1 MKVHTSDK
9 IIAYLTLLSGLSISA
24 VAVWYSVAGLV
35 AIFAAAAIPIMI
47 MGVALE
53 VSKLVATVWL
63 KMNWKR
69 APYFIRTYL
78 LMAIVVLMLIT
89 SMGIFGF
96 LSKAHLDQAVP
107 TGDVQDKVSLLDEK
121 IKTQQDNIE
130 AARKALKQ
138 MDAQVDEK
146 LARTTDDKGAERAV
160 QIRRN
165 QQKERN
171 TLQNEI
177 GKAQKEIAQLKEQ
190 RAPVAKELRK
200 VEAEVGPIK
209 YIAALIYGDNPD
221 ANILEK
227 AVRWVII
234 IIVTVFDPLAVIL
247 LIASQVSFQWFR
259 QNEDEEA
266 VSTEEPKKPQR
277 DWTDFFNKKP
287 AYELD
292 DGPLTEEQLD
302 KIKELSGVDQNSYL
316 NKPWVWNTAETVGPQ
331 VADSNINLEEGEEE
345 TVEDKPVLITRIA
358 VPESN
363 PDVIA
368 TIPEETSGKQKLS
381 LSKLFKN
388 KKLKTVS
395 SGNPL
400 DITASDFYEH
410 LTEREEEQA
419 AAETKISDP
428 SGTSIEDWNKMIEEA
443 EKAVEEEKEQE
454 EKEIIEAASESE
466 KAAMQAWKHDHPE
479 SSLKL
484 QRRLLERG
492 VINKLPWEDYL
503 KAQPDFSEESEESK
517 KKDSDLDGN
526 DRRTSGQE
534 EQRNIVQGYVQNAEQ
549 GEETIWKKIKK
560 GF

>member
-47 MGVALE
+47 MGIVLE

-78 LMAIVVLMLIT
+78 LTAIVVLMLIT

-121 IKTQQDNIE
+121 IKTQQDNID

-177 GKAQKEIAQLKEQ
+177 GKAQKEITQLKEQ
-190 RAPVAKELRK
+190 RAPIAKELRK

-247 LIASQVSFQWFR
+247 LIASQISFQWFR
-259 QNEDEEA
+259 QDEDEEA
-266 VSTEEPKKPQR
+266 VSTEEPKKPQSN
-277 DWTDFFNKKP
+277 WTDFFTKKP

-302 KIKELSGVDQNSYL
+302 KIKELSGVDD
-316 NKPWVWNTAETVGPQ
+316 NTDMQ
-331 VADSNINLEEGEEE
+331 KLFDEGKKLAQSI
-345 TVEDKPVLITRIA
+345 DA
-358 VPESN
+358 NDGHMPES
-363 PDVIA
+363 
-368 TIPEETSGKQKLS
+368 TSKSETSGKQKLS
-381 LSKLFKN
+381 LSTLFKN
-388 KKLKTVS
+388 KKLKTVA

-400 DITASDFYEH
+400 DVTSDDFLEHITDRKEETFEIP
-410 LTEREEEQA
+410 TEI
-419 AAETKISDP
+419 ETKKPVDLI
-428 SGTSIEDWNKMIEEA
+428 GTGIEDWNKMIEEA

-526 DRRTSGQE
+526 NRRASSQE